1 MNTQTKSDAIP
12 ISADIHQVARNLG
25 AELVAGA
32 RITEIGV
39 QVVRFLESRFPY
51 SDSDSSTDSLRE
63 REVAEECGELALFL
77 SLESERLGFDFT
89 KGMATE
95 LGDFI
100 FGVMF
105 PQDSGSLLHCR
116 LIAYVIYLQYDK
128 Y

>member
-105 PQDSGSLLHCR
+105 PQDSGSLLH
-116 LIAYVIYLQYDK
+116 
-128 Y
+128 